1 MHGAGVNRAFRHRLD
16 LALPEIF
23 LRVGDKFG
31 SASGRAE
38 VIGPALVVG
47 AMLGV
52 VRIDR
57 HAAYGV
63 DRSVG
68 SRCVMMVMLCG
79 HGNVLPLIPLGGI

>member
-1 MHGAGVNRAFRHRLD
+1 
-16 LALPEIF
+16 
-23 LRVGDKFG
+23 
-31 SASGRAE
+31 
-38 VIGPALVVG
+38 LVVG

-63 DRSVG
+63 DRSVR

-79 HGNVLPLIPLGGI
+79 HGSVLPLIPLGGI